1 MISGGPVLRS
11 CRDHKPCCYICG
23 IRSSVGHALN
33 TYHMKFWPKINL
45 RQLITTVLIT
55 VLRPSSDF
63 LAAFDLFPVSVYFV
77 DVVLPVP
84 TTNLGLVSH
93 ARAIAARAFSFCPYR
108 GWKSI
113 STPYIC
119 ESSIIGR
126 LHTRLARVAGCC
138 KFACLSQRNI
148 SIIIII
154 R

>member
-1 MISGGPVLRS
+1 MQRSQALLLHLRHTKFCRS
-11 CRDHKPCCYICG
+11 CFEHLSYEILAKNKSKIADNHCIDHSIK
-23 IRSSVGHALN
+23 
-33 TYHMKFWPKINL
+33 TKL
-45 RQLITTVLIT
+45 RFYGSL
-55 VLRPSSDF
+55 
-63 LAAFDLFPVSVYFV
+63 DLFPVSVYFV